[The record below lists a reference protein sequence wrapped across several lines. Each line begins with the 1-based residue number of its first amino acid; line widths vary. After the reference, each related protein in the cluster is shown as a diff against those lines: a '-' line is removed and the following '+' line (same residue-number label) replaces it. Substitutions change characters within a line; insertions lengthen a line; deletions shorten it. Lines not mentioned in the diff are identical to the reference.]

1 MPAPIPRAEG
11 VPGAVAL
18 ASCSKWP
25 GGSSDHAGVVEAL
38 AERGV
43 RADWVPWD
51 EPHANWAGYDLV
63 VLRAT
68 WDYPSKL
75 AQFLAW
81 VEWLATVT
89 AVANPPSV
97 VQWNHHK
104 RYLLDLASAGV
115 RTVPTRVVTAGDP
128 EPEGALVHHAAEMVV
143 KPAVGIGGDDAVRG
157 QATDPAIGAH
167 LRALLGT
174 GDVLVQP
181 YQESVETT
189 GETSVLV
196 LGGRVSHAVTKRPA
210 IGEFRV
216 HEHRGGITRATEA
229 SAAEAEVALAA
240 CEVARARTG
249 ADLLYARADLVAASD
264 GEPLIM
270 ELELIE
276 PSLYLHT
283 VPAAAATLAEA
294 VVSWLKR

>member
-1 MPAPIPRAEG
+1 
-11 VPGAVAL
+11 VSGAVAL

-25 GGSSDHAGVVEAL
+25 GGSGDHAGVVEAL

-51 EPHANWAGYDLV
+51 DPHAQWAEYDLV
-63 VLRAT
+63 VLRET

-75 AQFLAW
+75 AEFLAW
-81 VEWLATVT
+81 VEWLATET

-115 RTVPTRVVTAGDP
+115 RTVPTAVVTAGDP
-128 EPEGALVHHAAEMVV
+128 EPEGALVRNAAGVVV

-157 QATDPAIGAH
+157 AATDPAIGAH
-167 LRALLGT
+167 LHALLGA

-181 YQESVETT
+181 YLQSVETT
-189 GETSVLV
+189 GETSVIV
-196 LGGRVSHAVTKRPA
+196 LAGRVSHAVTKRPA
-210 IGEFRV
+210 VGEFRV
-216 HEHRGGITRATEA
+216 HEHRGGIYGAAEA

-249 ADLLYARADLVAASD
+249 ADPLYARADLVVGPD

-276 PSLYLHT
+276 PSLYLQI
-283 VPAAAATLAEA
+283 VPAAAATFAEA
-294 VVSWLKR
+294 VVSWLER